1 MAVIRHVAL
10 RCKDMERTRNF
21 YEAAFEWEFLG
32 YRPSGAGLDLSDG
45 MCNIT
50 LIQQP
55 SDCDRPI
62 LEDGDEYVHFGVI
75 VEDVQECW
83 KRLEGW
89 GAQFCSEAIKQGQ
102 DLEKEVVPE
111 RSFKVLDPDGN
122 VVDVTED
129 RTEWKGV
136 TI

>member
-21 YEAAFEWEFLG
+21 YETAFEWEFLG

-62 LEDGDEYVHFGVI
+62 LEDGDESDWKYAGTNPGSLLQYHYDMAYLCPAHPYVPSLFL
-75 VEDVQECW
+75 
-83 KRLEGW
+83 RNL
-89 GAQFCSEAIKQGQ
+89 
-102 DLEKEVVPE
+102 
-111 RSFKVLDPDGN
+111 
-122 VVDVTED
+122 
-129 RTEWKGV
+129 
-136 TI
+136 